1 MYIAVFNRFER
12 VCCDVRWDNVIL
24 IVDRVYGP
32 MNSLFNNRY
41 VQFFFLVVRKHLS
54 TRINRISFTILSDEE
69 RKLNYIR
76 TRGFLL
82 SRAKC
87 NLSFVKKK
95 DLRSFSLL

>member
-69 RKLNYIR
+69 RKLNYTIYVL
-76 TRGFLL
+76 GDFFYL
-82 SRAKC
+82 AQ
-87 NLSFVKKK
+87 NVI
-95 DLRSFSLL
+95 